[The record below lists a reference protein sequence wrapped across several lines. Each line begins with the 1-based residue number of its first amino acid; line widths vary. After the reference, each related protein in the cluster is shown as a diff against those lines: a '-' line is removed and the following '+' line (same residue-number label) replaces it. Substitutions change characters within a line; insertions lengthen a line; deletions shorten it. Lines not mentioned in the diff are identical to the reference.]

1 MSHPSRCR
9 PPPAV
14 PAVVRGAP
22 RRTLGGG
29 AGASSSAAAVAVSA
43 DARAAAGL
51 AGRSCLCARHLR
63 RRHLGGGLRGAC
75 GKAWRRAPRGAGS
88 GSAHCGGA
96 ERDELGPEA
105 GSVQDAVSDAR
116 GGRGQGLG
124 TRGAEGP
131 GVLWGGSPGPAAASH
146 SGKPPSLEDKGCGSP
161 AVAASIAPGGQ
172 GAASQ
177 GVSPTAVLE
186 LIPRGRDGCG

>member
-1 MSHPSRCR
+1 MLLYFRSFSSWGPVIVPPKEPYRPFPLPYPSPHHHRAVPRPSRWR

-29 AGASSSAAAVAVSA
+29 AGASSSAAAAVAAV
-43 DARAAAGL
+43 ARTAAGL

-63 RRHLGGGLRGAC
+63 RRHLGGGLRDAC

-96 ERDELGPEA
+96 ELGPEA
-105 GSVQDAVSDAR
+105 GSAQDAVSVQCPR
-116 GGRGQGLG
+116 G
-124 TRGAEGP
+124 TGP
-131 GVLWGGSPGPAAASH
+131 GFGDQRRRGPWGAVGRLTWPC
-146 SGKPPSLEDKGCGSP
+146 SGRPL
-161 AVAASIAPGGQ
+161 
-172 GAASQ
+172 
-177 GVSPTAVLE
+177 
-186 LIPRGRDGCG
+186 